1 VAVSREEVDVPVTD
15 YDDFA
20 LAYARSNESSLFN
33 AHYARPEVVRLLGDL
48 TGRDV
53 LDVGCGSGTLTES
66 LLDGGAAVTASD
78 RSAAMVELARERLGD
93 RAELGVVDLAEPL
106 PYADAAFDD
115 AVACLVLHYLEDWSG
130 PLAELRRVLRPGG
143 RLVVVVNHPTA
154 YPIVYPDADYFAT
167 TEYSEDYEFDG
178 RTIWLTFWHR
188 PLSAMADAFA
198 DAGFRIRTISE
209 PAPAAGTPVDL
220 LPPGLEPGQRFIC
233 FLFLVLEA
241 V

>member
-1 VAVSREEVDVPVTD
+1 MTD

-20 LAYARSNESSLFN
+20 VAYARSNESNLFN

-48 TGRDV
+48 RGRRV

-66 LLDGGAAVTASD
+66 LVEQGAVVTGSD

-93 RAELGVVDLAEPL
+93 RAELDVVDLSAPL
-106 PYADAAFDD
+106 PYADASFDD
-115 AVACLVLHYLEDWSG
+115 VVACLVLHYLEDWSA

-143 RLVVVVNHPTA
+143 RMVVVVNHPTA
-154 YPIVYPDADYFAT
+154 HAVVYPDADYFAT
-167 TEYSEDYEFDG
+167 REYSEDYEFDG
-178 RTIWLTFWHR
+178 RTVWLTFWHR
-188 PLSAMADAFA
+188 PLHAMSDAFTE
-198 DAGFRIRTISE
+198 AGFRIGTISE
-209 PAPAAGTPVDL
+209 PPPAPGTPVEL
-220 LPPGLEPGQRFIC
+220 LPPGLEPGRRFIC

>member
-1 VAVSREEVDVPVTD
+1 MPTTD

-20 LAYARSNESSLFN
+20 LAYARNNESSLFN

-48 TGRDV
+48 SGRDV

-66 LLDGGAAVTASD
+66 LVESGGTVTASD
-78 RSAAMVELARERLGD
+78 RSAAMVELARQRLGE
-93 RAELGVVDLAEPL
+93 RVEVGVVDVTDPL

-115 AVACLVLHYLEDWSG
+115 AVACLVLHYLQDWSL

-154 YPIVYPDADYFAT
+154 YPVVYPEADYFAV

-188 PLSAMADAFA
+188 PLSAMAESFA
-198 DAGFRIRTISE
+198 EAGFRIRTISE
-209 PAPAAGTPVDL
+209 PGPAPGTPVDL
-220 LPPGLEPGQRFIC
+220 LPPGLEPGRRFLC